1 MVKDL
6 VSGRRCAEVRLHVAR
21 FTRSPTLSKIEPLEP
36 LPGSVSEPDEPM
48 QPSRRSG
55 RSGSALVAAG
65 ILSSRIAGLVRDR
78 LLAAFFGTGL
88 HADVLSAGL
97 RMPNLLQNLL
107 GEGTLSASFVPV
119 YSELLGKGR
128 VEEAGRV
135 AGAVFA
141 LLVAIAAAV
150 SLIGI
155 VLAPVLV
162 TVFTPGFDGERRE
175 LMIAVTRIIFP
186 MAGVLVL
193 SAWALGVLNSH
204 RRFFLPYFAPVLWN
218 AAIIGSLVA
227 FGSRLDLDGLLM
239 AAAWGALLGGLL
251 QFGVQLPA
259 VLRLDRELRISSGRR
274 EPAFREAVRNAVP
287 AILGRGVVQL
297 STYADLFLAS
307 LLAIGAPT
315 RLRFA
320 QTLYLLPISLFGMSV
335 AAAALPDLS
344 RLRQEGANALREQ
357 TNAALRRVAFHVV
370 PSFVALTLLGDVFVA
385 GLFQTG
391 EFGRADV
398 LVVWATLAAYSVGL
412 IASTGTR
419 VYQSAFFALRDTRSP
434 ARIAAARVAV
444 SAVAGAVL
452 MVQFEPIVTESFAIP
467 AGVFRDVAVAGFPL
481 GPVGLALGAA
491 AGAWLEWI
499 LLRRRLARLIG
510 RCGVEGSL
518 LGKMLLAALAAAA
531 AGHGARVLL
540 AGAHPLLAAL
550 ATAAAFGLIY
560 YAAGHALGLPEAREM
575 VSRVKRLRP

>member
-1 MVKDL
+1 
-6 VSGRRCAEVRLHVAR
+6 
-21 FTRSPTLSKIEPLEP
+21 LSKIDPLEEVP
-36 LPGSVSEPDEPM
+36 AAA
-48 QPSRRSG
+48 SREAG
-55 RSGSALVAAG
+55 RAARPSGSALVAAG
-65 ILSSRIAGLVRDR
+65 IFASRIAGLVRDR
-78 LLAAFFGTGL
+78 LLAAYFGTGL

-155 VLAPVLV
+155 ALAPMLV
-162 TVFTPGFDGERRE
+162 SVFTPGFEGERRE
-175 LMIAVTRIIFP
+175 LMIAVTRIFFP

-218 AAIIGSLVA
+218 AAIIGALVA

-239 AAAWGALLGGLL
+239 AAAWGALFGGLL

-259 VLRLDRELRISSGRR
+259 VLRVERELRVATGRR
-274 EPAFREAVRNAVP
+274 EPAFIEAVRNAGP

-297 STYADLFLAS
+297 SSYVDLFLAS
-307 LLAIGAPT
+307 LLAIGAPA

-320 QTLYLLPISLFGMSV
+320 QTIYLLPISLFGMSV

-344 RLRQEGANALREQ
+344 RLRQQGADALREQ
-357 TNAALRRVAFHVV
+357 TNAALRKVAFHIV
-370 PSFVALTLLGDVFVA
+370 PSFTALTLLGDVFVA
-385 GLFQTG
+385 GLYQTG

-398 LVVWATLAAYSVGL
+398 LVVWLTLAAYSAGL
-412 IASTGTR
+412 IASTGSR

-444 SAVAGAVL
+444 SAVAGAGL
-452 MVQFEPIVTESFAIP
+452 MVQFEPIVLGGLAIP
-467 AGVFRDVAVAGFPL
+467 AGVFGGVAVAGLPL
-481 GPVGLALGAA
+481 GPVGLALGAT
-491 AGAWLEWI
+491 AGAWVEWA
-499 LLRRRLARLIG
+499 LLRARLARHVG
-510 RCGVEGSL
+510 RCGVEARL
-518 LGKMLLAALAAAA
+518 LARMFAAALVAALA
-531 AGHGARVLL
+531 GHSARLLL
-540 AGAHPLLAAL
+540 AGAHPLFLAV
-550 ATAAAFGLIY
+550 ATAAVFGAAY
-560 YAAGHALGLPEAREM
+560 YSAGHVLGLPDARA
-575 VSRVKRLRP
+575 VLARLLRRRR

>member
-1 MVKDL
+1 M
-6 VSGRRCAEVRLHVAR
+6 
-21 FTRSPTLSKIEPLEP
+21 SKIDPLE
-36 LPGSVSEPDEPM
+36 SVPAGAAPQEAV
-48 QPSRRSG
+48 RSA
-55 RSGSALVAAG
+55 RPSGSAHVAAG
-65 ILSSRIAGLVRDR
+65 IFASRIAGLVRDR
-78 LLAAFFGTGL
+78 LLAAYFGTGL

-135 AGAVFA
+135 AGAAFA

-150 SLIGI
+150 SLVGI

-162 TVFTPGFDGERRE
+162 SVFTPGFEGQRRE
-175 LMIAVTRIIFP
+175 LMIAVTRLFFP

-218 AAIIGSLVA
+218 AAIIGALVA

-251 QFGVQLPA
+251 QFGVQLPT
-259 VLRLDRELRISSGRR
+259 VLRVERELRLTTGRR
-274 EPAFREAVRNAVP
+274 EPAFVEAVRNAGP

-297 STYADLFLAS
+297 SGYIDLILAS
-307 LLAIGAPT
+307 LLAIGAPA

-335 AAAALPDLS
+335 AAATLPDLS
-344 RLRQEGANALREQ
+344 RLREHGANALRDE
-357 TNAALRRVAFHVV
+357 TNGALRKVAFHVV
-370 PSFVALTLLGDVFVA
+370 PSFAALVLLGDVFVA
-385 GLFQTG
+385 GLYQTG

-398 LVVWATLAAYSVGL
+398 LVVWLTLAAYSAGL
-412 IASTGTR
+412 LASTGAR

-434 ARIAAARVAV
+434 ARIAAVRVAV
-444 SAVAGAVL
+444 SACAGAVL
-452 MVQFEPIVTESFAIP
+452 MVQFEPVALGSLAIP
-467 AGVFRDVAVAGFPL
+467 AGFFGDVTVAGLPL
-481 GPVGLALGAA
+481 GPVGLALGAT
-491 AGAWLEWI
+491 AGAWVEWA
-499 LLRRRLARLIG
+499 LLRSRLARRVG
-510 RCGVEGSL
+510 RCGVEAGL
-518 LGKMLLAALAAAA
+518 LARMFAAALVAALA
-531 AGHGARVLL
+531 GHVARALLEGAY
-540 AGAHPLLAAL
+540 PLVVAF
-550 ATAAAFGLIY
+550 ATAAVFGVTY
-560 YAAGHALGLPEAREM
+560 YAVGSMLGLSAARAM
-575 VSRVKRLRP
+575 LARLARRRIDN

>member
-1 MVKDL
+1 MSTTD
-6 VSGRRCAEVRLHVAR
+6 
-21 FTRSPTLSKIEPLEP
+21 PLEP
-36 LPGSVSEPDEPM
+36 LPAASRPNDAAQPARPVRRGSP
-48 QPSRRSG
+48 
-55 RSGSALVAAG
+55 SGSALVAAG
-65 ILSSRIAGLVRDR
+65 ILASRIAGLVRDR
-78 LLAAFFGTGL
+78 LLAAYFGTGL

-119 YSELLGKGR
+119 YSELIGKGR

-155 VLAPVLV
+155 LLAPVLV
-162 TVFTPGFDGERRE
+162 SLFTPGFEGERRE

-218 AAIIGSLVA
+218 AAIIGALIA
-227 FGSRLDLDGLLM
+227 FGSRLELDALLM

-259 VLRLDRELRISSGRR
+259 VLRLDRELRIGTGRR
-274 EPAFREAVRNAVP
+274 EPAFREAVRNAGP
-287 AILGRGVVQL
+287 AILGRGAVQL

-307 LLAIGAPT
+307 LLAVGAPA

-344 RLRQEGANALREQ
+344 RLREEAGGALREQ
-357 TNAALRRVAFHVV
+357 TNAALRRVAFNIV

-385 GLFQTG
+385 GLFETG

-398 LVVWATLAAYSVGL
+398 LVVWMTLAAYCTGL
-412 IASTGTR
+412 LASTGTR
-419 VYQSAFFALRDTRSP
+419 VYQSAFYALRDTRAP
-434 ARIAAARVAV
+434 ARIAGARVAV
-444 SAVAGAVL
+444 SALAGALL
-452 MVQFEPIVTESFAIP
+452 MVQFEPIAVGPIDIP
-467 AGVFRDVAVAGFPL
+467 AGAFGSVTIAGLPL
-481 GPVGLALGAA
+481 GPIGLALGAA
-491 AGAWLEWI
+491 VGAWVEWA
-499 LLRRRLARLIG
+499 LLRRRLAARIG
-510 RCGVEGSL
+510 AVGVESVSL
-518 LGKMLLAALAAAA
+518 AKMFGAALAAAA
-531 AGHGARVLL
+531 AGHGVRLL
-540 AGAHPLLAAL
+540 LEGIPPLIIAFAA
-550 ATAAAFGLIY
+550 AAAFGAVY
-560 YAAGHALGLPEAREM
+560 YAAGYALGLEDARALLA
-575 VSRVKRLRP
+575 RVARRLR

>member
-1 MVKDL
+1 
-6 VSGRRCAEVRLHVAR
+6 LHVAFLGAR
-21 FTRSPTLSKIEPLEP
+21 LALSKTDPLEP
-36 LPGSVSEPDEPM
+36 RAAAARAASDRTARPSV
-48 QPSRRSG
+48 
-55 RSGSALVAAG
+55 RSGSTLVAAG

-78 LLAAFFGTGL
+78 MLAAWFGTGL

-155 VLAPVLV
+155 ALAPLLV
-162 TVFTPGFDGERRE
+162 SVFTPGFDGERRE

-218 AAIIGSLVA
+218 AAIIAALVA
-227 FGSRLDLDGLLM
+227 FGSRVSLDGLLM
-239 AAAWGALLGGLL
+239 AAAWGALAGGLL
-251 QFGVQLPA
+251 QFGVQLPV
-259 VLRLDRELRISSGRR
+259 VLRLDRELRITTGRR
-274 EPAFREAVRNAVP
+274 EPAFREAVRNAGP

-307 LLAIGAPT
+307 LLAIGAPA

-320 QTLYLLPISLFGMSV
+320 QTLYVLPISLFGMSV

-344 RLRQEGANALREQ
+344 RLRQEGADALRVQ
-357 TNAALRRVAFHVV
+357 TRAALCRVAFHVV
-370 PSFVALTLLGDVFVA
+370 PSFVALTVLGDVFVA

-391 EFGRADV
+391 EFGRPDV
-398 LVVWATLAAYSVGL
+398 LLVWATLAAYSIGL
-412 IASTGTR
+412 IPSTGAR

-434 ARIAAARVAV
+434 ARIAAARVAI
-444 SAVAGAVL
+444 SAAAGAAL
-452 MVQFEPIVTESFAIP
+452 MIQFEPIAIGPLAIP
-467 AGVFRDVAVAGFPL
+467 AGAFRDVTVAGLPL

-491 AGAWLEWI
+491 AGAWAEWA
-499 LLRRRLARLIG
+499 LLRRRLVRRIG
-510 RCGVEGSL
+510 RCGVEAGP
-518 LGKMLLAALAAAA
+518 LARMFAAAA
-531 AGHGARVLL
+531 AAAAVGHGVRVLL
-540 AGAHPLLAAL
+540 TEAHPLVAAV
-550 ATAAAFGLIY
+550 ATAAGFGAAY
-560 YAAGHALGLPEAREM
+560 YTAGWVLGLDEARA
-575 VSRVKRLRP
+575 VLARLRLRRR